1 MEHWKILYGD
11 HWKMG
16 EFCIEN
22 RSSIESMEAR
32 KRYKEHAPNVW
43 HRSVNT
49 QCSVIVKYNAVH

>member
-1 MEHWKILYGD
+1 MEHWKILSVD

-32 KRYKEHAPNVW
+32 KGYKEHAPNVW
-43 HRSVNT
+43 HRAVNT